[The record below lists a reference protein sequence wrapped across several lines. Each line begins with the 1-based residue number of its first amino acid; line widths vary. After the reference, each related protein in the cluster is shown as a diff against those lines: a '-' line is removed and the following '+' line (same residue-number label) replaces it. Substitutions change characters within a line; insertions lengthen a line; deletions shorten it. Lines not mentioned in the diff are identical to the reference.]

1 MPQQNG
7 LNRRAFLKNV
17 GLTALVGAVGPGT
30 SLAGA
35 AAGATVTPQAS
46 TTFDFDTVYD
56 RVGTDSVKW
65 DAQIARFG
73 RDNVEVGMGIA
84 DMDFKAA
91 PCIARAL
98 AERCQHENWGYLSIP
113 PSYIE
118 AIVNWNKRRYGL
130 DIDPASIVLS
140 NGVNP
145 ALIAAVKTFSPPGS
159 KALLM
164 TPTFNGFYGD
174 LRAAG
179 AIAED
184 SPMTLVNGR
193 YAIDFDDLES
203 RIDHDTNT
211 LVLCNPHNP
220 TGNCW
225 SPADLMRVG
234 EICLRRRVVVL
245 SDEIHCDFVT
255 RGNTYTPFASLP
267 DQDIVDNSIT
277 FKAASKSFSLSA
289 MKSSWFFSTNPDYLA
304 RVRANQRTDLN
315 TLGMV
320 ANRAALTEGDE
331 WLDQVVSY
339 IDGNH
344 DFVESYLRD
353 NIPIVTYTK
362 GQGTYLAWLD
372 VSEVIDK
379 IGAKQTA
386 EDASQSSPR
395 LVTPEMIVERWFVE
409 NAKVQLRP
417 GSSFGTGGAGRMRMN
432 IATSRKLIEQVLDNM
447 AEALS
452 DL

>member
-17 GLTALVGAVGPGT
+17 GLTALVGTVGPGT

-46 TTFDFDTVYD
+46 TRFDFDTVYD

-193 YAIDFDDLES
+193 YSIELPCTPVPGCNACYLE
-203 RIDHDTNT
+203 
-211 LVLCNPHNP
+211 
-220 TGNCW
+220 
-225 SPADLMRVG
+225 MRV
-234 EICLRRRVVVL
+234 ETSPSTVVGAGGV
-245 SDEIHCDFVT
+245 FVST
-255 RGNTYTPFASLP
+255 
-267 DQDIVDNSIT
+267 VDCTSGTSVQEN
-277 FKAASKSFSLSA
+277 FQ
-289 MKSSWFFSTNPDYLA
+289 FSTAP
-304 RVRANQRTDLN
+304 
-315 TLGMV
+315 
-320 ANRAALTEGDE
+320 GD
-331 WLDQVVSY
+331 
-339 IDGNH
+339 G
-344 DFVESYLRD
+344 
-353 NIPIVTYTK
+353 
-362 GQGTYLAWLD
+362 
-372 VSEVIDK
+372 
-379 IGAKQTA
+379 
-386 EDASQSSPR
+386 SSP
-395 LVTPEMIVERWFVE
+395 
-409 NAKVQLRP
+409 
-417 GSSFGTGGAGRMRMN
+417 SSR
-432 IATSRKLIEQVLDNM
+432 
-447 AEALS
+447 
-452 DL
+452 